1 MVGAVDYRSRS
12 LGSAMGL
19 AALVFGVVPAV
30 TVASTATGAT
40 AAGTLSALT
49 VVGGQGVG
57 AGANELAGPTQV
69 ALDGYGDV
77 FVADGADRVVEYP
90 LSSSTTAYAT
100 TGTIV
105 EGLASRVDVTG
116 IALDS
121 AGDLFVTDGSNNRVL
136 EFPVDRTARTPPV
149 ASRLGGPVARG
160 PAPPSSTRLRT
171 SPSIPAVISLSQTPA
186 TTGYRS
192 THGARRAPIRQAGL
206 PSQALAG
213 PGPGPASCQLQ
224 GHWRSTRTETSLW
237 QTTAII
243 ASRSSPSAVE
253 HSQAPP

>member
-1 MVGAVDYRSRS
+1 
-12 LGSAMGL
+12 MGL

-136 EFPVDRTARTPPV
+136 EFPVGPNGTYPTSGITVGGTGGEGAGATQLNAPTYLAVDTSGDLFVADTGNNRVQEYAR
-149 ASRLGGPVARG
+149 
-160 PAPPSSTRLRT
+160 SSSGSY
-171 SPSIPAVISLSQTPA
+171 SPSGITV
-186 TTGYRS
+186 
-192 THGARRAPIRQAGL
+192 AGVG
-206 PSQALAG
+206 G